1 MEDNFALCYARIY
14 SGVNS
19 RAELVTRALGLHPEW
34 LVPLA
39 WGLECLKGVGG

>member
-1 MEDNFALCYARIY
+1 MEDNFALCYACIY

-19 RAELVTRALGLHPEW
+19 RVELVTLALGLRPEW

-39 WGLECLKGVGG
+39 WGLERLKGG